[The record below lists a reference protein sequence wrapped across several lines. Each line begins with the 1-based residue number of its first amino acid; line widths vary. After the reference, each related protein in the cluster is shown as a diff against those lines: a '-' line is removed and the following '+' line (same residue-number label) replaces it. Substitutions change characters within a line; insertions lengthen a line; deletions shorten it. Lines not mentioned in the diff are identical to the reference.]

1 VIDMIRSLIVVT
13 IFLWLSTT
21 ASGQKAESAAAG
33 AVNGEIMSADE
44 VRNAA
49 AADLKSLEYR
59 RIQFELQ
66 MEREEKA
73 ALENALDKIIT
84 GRVLA
89 AEAAKRKVSVEEL
102 VATEPDDA
110 AFVDS
115 LKKKYGARS
124 YLEPARTIIATA
136 GRPSHGPA
144 DAPVTLVEFAD
155 FQCPYCGGLS
165 PTLKQIQE
173 DYKDK
178 LRVIYLQFPLADI
191 HPEAEKAAE
200 ASLCAYE
207 QNKFW
212 ELHDA
217 MFGDQ
222 KNLSIEELKRKASQL
237 SMDVAAFTSC
247 LEGKYFPEIRAD
259 VSEGVKAGVE
269 GTPTMFINGR
279 LLIGNLPYGEIQKI
293 IEDELLRSTHE

>member
-1 VIDMIRSLIVVT
+1 MIRALAIVT
-13 IFLWLSTT
+13 ILLAFC
-21 ASGQKAESAAAG
+21 ASALGQKTGSDAAG
-33 AVNGEIMSADE
+33 VVNGESISADE

-49 AADLKSLEYR
+49 ALDLQSLENR
-59 RIQFELQ
+59 RVQFEIQ
-66 MEREEKA
+66 MQRDKQA
-73 ALENALDKIIT
+73 ALENALEKIIT

-89 AEAAKRKVSVEEL
+89 AEAAERKLSVDEL
-102 VATEPDDA
+102 VAREADGVT
-110 AFVDS
+110 FVDS
-115 LKKKYGARS
+115 LKKKYAAKS
-124 YLEPARTIIATA
+124 YLEPARTLIPTA
-136 GRPSHGPA
+136 GRPSHGPV

-178 LRVIYLQFPLADI
+178 LRVVYLQFPLADI

-222 KNLSIEELKRKASQL
+222 QNLSIEELKRKASQL
-237 SMDVAAFTSC
+237 SMDVAAFTVC
-247 LEGKYFPEIRAD
+247 LDEGRYFPEIRAD
-259 VSEGVKAGVE
+259 VNEGVKAGVE
-269 GTPTMFINGR
+269 GTPAMFINGR
-279 LLIGNLPYGEIQKI
+279 LLIGNLPYSEIQKI